1 MAKTEVIIPKG
12 YKCKNGVCTTEELEL
27 ELDIPEINPIIQ
39 RMPEIE
45 IKGNKKETAAT
56 IPNIES
62 KEVKEITKEIK
73 VVPSWQPN
81 FICKGPNCNTK
92 KNPAYTSRPK
102 GICSNCGQF
111 TKEAYGTCIWCQSK
125 EIEELDNDKLDELGI
140 PTPNDNQPDL
150 EEAD

>member
-1 MAKTEVIIPKG
+1 MAKAEFVIPKG
-12 YKCKNGVCTTEELEL
+12 YKCKNGVCTTEELEFD
-27 ELDIPEINPIIQ
+27 LDLPEINPIIN
-39 RMPEIE
+39 RIPEIE
-45 IKGNKKETAAT
+45 IKGNKKNDNQT
-56 IPNIES
+56 IAEP
-62 KEVKEITKEIK
+62 KEVIKEITKEIK

-111 TKEAYGTCIWCQSK
+111 TKEAFGTCIWCQSK

-140 PTPNDNQPDL
+140 PTPNDNEPDL